1 MVRLGEVCE
10 IVSGT
15 TPKSNVEKYWNG
27 SHNWVTPA
35 ELKEDI
41 VEITETDRKIT
52 ELAIKESSLK
62 PFPAGTVLLSSR
74 APIGKVAIAGTS
86 MYCNQGFKNLVC
98 SKHIVNKYLYWF
110 LKGKTDYLNSLG
122 RGATFKEISK
132 SIVQSIELPLPPLD
146 EQKRIA
152 QNLDLASEIV
162 KGYKEQLTE
171 LDKLVQSVFYDMFGD
186 PVDNLMKWDKVS
198 LGEACIKITDGKH
211 GGCNFEE
218 DSGYYFV
225 GAREIRNGQICY
237 DTAPQITKEH
247 FEKSYRRCNLE
258 KGDLVLVN
266 TGATIGKSAI
276 ARSDLSEKTLLQKS
290 VALFKTDINV
300 LLPIF
305 LQCCY
310 TLNSEMYR
318 VKNASAQPNLLLSK
332 IKETKIILPPLPLQ
346 TRFASIVTEIEAQK
360 AQIQHAL
367 TEAENL
373 FNSLMQEYFE

>member
-1 MVRLGEVCE
+1 MGKWEMVRLGDVATY
-10 IVSGT
+10 VNGYAFKPSDWGDSGLQIIRIQDLTGNTYT
-15 TPKSNVEKYWNG
+15 TNFYNGQYKEKYKVRDGDVLISWSASLGVYEWCKGDALLNQ
-27 SHNWVTPA
+27 HIFKVVFDKIKVDKKYFMFAVNFL
-35 ELKEDI
+35 LKE
-41 VEITETDRKIT
+41 
-52 ELAIKESSLK
+52 
-62 PFPAGTVLLSSR
+62 
-74 APIGKVAIAGTS
+74 IGKETHGST
-86 MYCNQGFKNLVC
+86 M
-98 SKHIVNKYLYWF
+98 KHITKPRFDNTQF
-110 LKGKTDYLNSLG
+110 
-122 RGATFKEISK
+122 
-132 SIVQSIELPLPPLD
+132 PLPPLD

-300 LLPIF
+300 LLPVF

-332 IKETKIILPPLPLQ
+332 IKETKIILPHLPLQ
-346 TRFASIVTEIEAQK
+346 THFASIVTDIEAQK
-360 AQIQHAL
+360 AKIQHAL